1 MSFPPYI
8 FEVLLF
14 DLVDDTSSI
23 ARIENGMVLFTLNK
37 LTEQTWGQLC
47 SPVMGENLLFFLFM
61 YLKTIPLFMS
71 EGESEYGRSSLLIL
85 NFEFMT
91 SR

>member
-1 MSFPPYI
+1 MTVTVTYASAESCSYCFIFQVSFPPYI

-47 SPVMGENLLFFLFM
+47 SPVMGENLLFFFCSC
-61 YLKTIPLFMS
+61 I
-71 EGESEYGRSSLLIL
+71 
-85 NFEFMT
+85 
-91 SR
+91 

>member
-47 SPVMGENLLFFLFM
+47 SPVMGENRLLFFVHVF
-61 YLKTIPLFMS
+61 KDNSFIH
-71 EGESEYGRSSLLIL
+71 E
-85 NFEFMT
+85 
-91 SR
+91 